1 MNMLNK
7 VCKYC
12 GTTNLPNADF
22 CVNCGARLESTKA
35 AQENNFERNDYVHN
49 AEPEQE
55 NHQNGGYTVPPY
67 NVDFDP
73 MTNMSYAAEEGRYVT
88 DAELR
93 RFVFKKPEKIM
104 QKFAAMEMGRSKTS
118 WHWPMFWLTL
128 IFGFAGSAFWFFY
141 RKMNKIGAI
150 LLAVAVVFSLGVST
164 LSGEISAMAD
174 VMDQMIDSFGTLIEN
189 PENAQGF
196 EEAINNA
203 LMIESS
209 EYSLVT
215 ELASLVELAA
225 AIVMPIF
232 CLGIYKKHCIRSII
246 KIRGEASSPVMSYTM
261 YNQLG
266 GTSSTAVILSIL
278 VFTFGTSILETI
290 LMFIL

>member
-12 GTTNLPNADF
+12 GTTNLPDADF
-22 CVNCGARLESTKA
+22 CVNCGARLESAKT
-35 AQENNFERNDYVHN
+35 AQENNFERNAYAHN
-49 AEPEQE
+49 AGPEQE
-55 NHQNGGYTVPPY
+55 NRQNGGYTVPPY

-73 MTNMSYAAEEGRYVT
+73 MTNMSYAAENGQYVT

-104 QKFAAMEMGRSKTS
+104 HKFAAMEMGRSKTS
-118 WHWPMFWLTL
+118 WHWPVFVLTL
-128 IFGFAGSAFWFFY
+128 LFGFAGSAFWFFY

-164 LSGEISAMAD
+164 LSGELSAMAD

-189 PENAQGF
+189 PENIEGF
-196 EEAINNA
+196 EEAFNNA

-232 CLGIYKKHCIRSII
+232 CLGIYKKHCISSII
-246 KIRGEASSPVMSYTM
+246 KIRGEANSPVMSYTM

-278 VFTFGTSILETI
+278 AFTFGTSILETI